1 MSKEQLVAEAK
12 KKFQREQLIA
22 EAKAK
27 YAAENEQPADD
38 LSIGQKAANALRSG
52 AEGLTLGLSEPVF
65 SGIMA
70 GEQHLKQ
77 SIQDAGSPGE
87 FVENISNV
95 EALKKQYEADV
106 ARRRQFKEQNP
117 RTQMYSE
124 VTGAALP
131 ALISG
136 GATAPLSGAEMA
148 ATAIPA
154 AVDATGNL
162 ASQAI
167 RQIPKAAAV
176 LESPGVVGSAARIAE
191 AGAKSATQG
200 VVGAGLQQE
209 IEGSTGFLKP
219 EEKVPLS
226 EIAATSALLGGGMRA
241 IPETITQGAKTL
253 KGAAKVFT
261 GVKPEMIDEYLA
273 RPEAIRNAKTI
284 EEIKDEVDASV
295 QRLKDDVDTAK
306 ISRDEAK
313 DLMRQNQERVDDLI
327 RENKNILSSQK
338 ADIKMQLRQAQSELN
353 DAFKQKQAEIKT
365 ARLPIQADDV
375 LDSVEDVK
383 RQVSELSGESYKIL
397 GAEKGKV
404 NIAKLPDAMER
415 IKQEMT
421 VGGEIIS
428 KDAKNAF
435 DTVQGYQEKF
445 AAIAEKNKG
454 EVSFPQVKQLI
465 QEIDKDIRRAGDKMA
480 GDYNTDTYNALMGVR
495 SELDSIL
502 KDRVAGYR
510 EVMEETAKMNSLR
523 RDLVK
528 AFGSR
533 EGATSKLSRI
543 DAANLQNDRQLLTTL
558 GERTGKDFK
567 SPLDEYMATKAQGR
581 TSVSLDQVKQNLP
594 EYGNYVDALA
604 QQARASRPEY
614 GRALLEKAATASPE
628 AQALRSSQTAYQSA
642 GQSLD
647 TAKAAL
653 EPYKRITVNNSENYI
668 RTLMGDK
675 TRKIELRRLMTGLG
689 QISDQDFMQ
698 MINDLRVRET
708 FEKGNAMGS
717 SNVNLWAA
725 LGGGVGFALGD
736 PTLGAAT
743 ATAGAGFGKIMDV
756 YGPKITR
763 RVLDGMIYMKG
774 IPTVQKINQAFAD
787 LPAPLRDQLKNDL
800 IRAVSIGNSSEMV
813 TVSPEDKAEI
823 SADIKNS
830 EGLNSIEKAN
840 AINSINKKGAIDS
853 MLMQKVMIGEEK
865 APDPAQPPE
874 LQNRPKAPRL
884 EQITD
889 FVKQRK
895 PEAY

>member
-27 YAAENEQPADD
+27 YASEQAPQDD
-38 LSIGQKAANALRSG
+38 LSFGQKSAEALRSA
-52 AEGLTLGLSEPVF
+52 AEGLTLGLSEPVI
-65 SGIMA
+65 SGMMA
-70 GEQHLKQ
+70 GEMHLK
-77 SIQDAGSPGE
+77 DAIMGDEP
-87 FVENISNV
+87 FLDKISDMD
-95 EALKKQYEADV
+95 ALKAQYEADV
-106 ARRRQFKEQNP
+106 ARRREFKAENP
-117 RTQMYSE
+117 RTQMAAE
-124 VTGAALP
+124 MTGAALP
-131 ALISG
+131 MFFTGGTSALAK
-136 GATAPLSGAEMA
+136 GATAL
-148 ATAIPA
+148 PA
-154 AVDATGNL
+154 AVDATGAM

-167 RQIPKAAAV
+167 RQVPKAAAL
-176 LESPGVVGSAARIAE
+176 LESPGLAGSAARIAE
-191 AGAKSATQG
+191 GGAKAAAQG
-200 VVGAGLQQE
+200 TTAAVIQQE
-209 IEGSTGFLKP
+209 VEGATGFLKP
-219 EEKVPLS
+219 EEKQSLGDV
-226 EIAATSALLGGGMRA
+226 AMGSALLGGGLSAVPEVVAQGGRA
-241 IPETITQGAKTL
+241 LKGVAKTL
-253 KGAAKVFT
+253 T
-261 GVKPEMIDEYLA
+261 GVKGADIDEYLA
-273 RPEAIRNAKTI
+273 RPDAIRNAKTI
-284 EEIKDEVDASV
+284 EEIKSEVDLSV
-295 QRLKDDVDTAK
+295 QKLKEDVDSAK
-306 ISRDEAK
+306 ITQDEAK
-313 DLMRQNQERVDDLI
+313 ELMNQNQQRVDDLV
-327 RENKNILSSQK
+327 RENKNLLSSQK
-338 ADIKMQLRQAQSELN
+338 ADIKAQFREAQSDLN
-353 DAFKQKQAEIKT
+353 IAFKQKQAEIKT

-383 RQVSELSGESYKIL
+383 RQVSDLSSESYKIL

-404 NIAKLPDAMER
+404 NISKLPQAMDR
-415 IKQEMT
+415 IKNEMT

-445 AAIAEKNKG
+445 SAIAEKNKG

-510 EVMEETAKMNSLR
+510 EVMEETAKMNALR

-543 DAANLQNDRQLLTTL
+543 DAGNLQNERELLTTL
-558 GERTGKDFK
+558 GQTTGKDFK
-567 SPLDEYMATKAQGR
+567 TPLDEFMATKAQGR
-581 TSVSLDQVKQNLP
+581 TAVSLDQVKQNLP

-614 GRALLEKAATASPE
+614 GRATLERVATASPE
-628 AQALRSSQTAYQSA
+628 AQALRASQAQYSQA

-647 TAKAAL
+647 AAKAAL
-653 EPYKRITVNNSENYI
+653 EPFKRITPMNSENYI
-668 RTLMGDK
+668 RTLMGDR
-675 TRKIELRRLMTGLG
+675 TRKIELRKLMTGLG
-689 QISDQDFMQ
+689 QVSDQDFVA
-698 MINDLRVRET
+698 MINDLRVREA

-717 SNVNLWAA
+717 SNVNLWGALAGAA
-725 LGGGVGFALGD
+725 GFALGD
-736 PTLGAAT
+736 PTLGLSS
-743 ATAGAGFGKIMDV
+743 AGAGAAFGKIMDS

-774 IPTVQKINQAFAD
+774 IPTVQKINTAFAD
-787 LPAPLRDQLKNDL
+787 LPAPLREQLKGDL
-800 IRAVSIGNSSEMV
+800 IRAVTLGNSSALV
-813 TVSPEDKAEI
+813 TVSPEQKAEVA
-823 SADIKNS
+823 ADIKNS
-830 EGLNSIEKAN
+830 DGLNSIEKAG
-840 AINSINKKGAIDS
+840 AINSINKKGAVDS

-874 LQNRPKAPRL
+874 VEQRAQAPRL
-884 EQITD
+884 EQVTD